1 METPKI
7 VKSKMT
13 LKYIR
18 FCIMLLI
25 IPQIGFEPI
34 QRDPKSLVL
43 PLHYR
48 GVNFSAIIIHNN

>member
-1 METPKI
+1 MDARAHIDNTI
-7 VKSKMT
+7 IFSV
-13 LKYIR
+13 
-18 FCIMLLI
+18 I

-48 GVNFSAIIIHNN
+48 GVNFSAIIIHDN